1 MSPVSRVE
9 NIRCST
15 ETPCFGAGL
24 NGFKMVTGFLAFY
37 LLSRPL
43 ILGYVVD
50 GGKMLQNIDLKIY
63 PTWMSQEA
71 SRLFVNG
78 L

>member
-1 MSPVSRVE
+1 
-9 NIRCST
+9 
-15 ETPCFGAGL
+15 
-24 NGFKMVTGFLAFY
+24 MVTGFLAFY

-43 ILGYVVD
+43 TLGYVVD
-50 GGKMLQNIDLKIY
+50 GGKMLQSIDLKIY

-71 SRLFVNG
+71 SKLFVNG